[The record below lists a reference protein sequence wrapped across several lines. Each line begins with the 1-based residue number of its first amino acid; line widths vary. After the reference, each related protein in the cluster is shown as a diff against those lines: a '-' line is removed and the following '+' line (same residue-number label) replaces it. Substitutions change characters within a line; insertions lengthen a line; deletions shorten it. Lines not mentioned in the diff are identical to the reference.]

1 MSSPDP
7 SSSPIATAEPSD
19 SGSQGFD
26 ALLVDF
32 GHALR
37 RAGLPVGTDDI
48 LTFCSGMAALD
59 VTDLMDVYWAGR
71 TTLVRRRDHV
81 PVYNIVFRQF
91 FLDIDAP
98 ATDERKR
105 LMRSSANAGATLEIP
120 NTEEGLPGEVSP
132 EEAKLGYLASTS
144 EVYRHKAFADC
155 SDEELRQLRRLMSQ
169 MRVTPPR
176 KRTHRTMR
184 ARRSATLDMR
194 RMARDTMRSFGE
206 PRDLA
211 YKKRKHRLRPLVLI
225 LDVSGSMADYSRNLL
240 QFAYSARR
248 ANAKVDVFC
257 FGTRL
262 SRITKALDRRDPDDA
277 MRLAGEGVLDWDGGT
292 RIGDSLRQFTR
303 EARRSR
309 LGRGAIVVVCSDG
322 LDRGDPQDLEEAMET
337 LSRIAHRVIWVNPHK
352 GDTIDYVPA
361 SLGMIVADPYIDE
374 VHSGHN
380 LASLERLAAR
390 LSKVG

>member
-7 SSSPIATAEPSD
+7 
-19 SGSQGFD
+19 GFD

-81 PVYNIVFRQF
+81 PMYNIVFRQF
-91 FLDIDAP
+91 FLDIHAP

-155 SDEELRQLRRLMSQ
+155 SDDELRQLRRLMSQ

-352 GDTIDYVPA
+352 GDAIDYVPA

>member
-1 MSSPDP
+1 MSSPDTVSLP
-7 SSSPIATAEPSD
+7 E
-19 SGSQGFD
+19 GFD

-37 RAGLPVGTDDI
+37 SVGLPVGTDDI
-48 LTFCSGMAALD
+48 LTFCSGAAALD
-59 VTDLMDVYWAGR
+59 VTDIMDVYWSGR

-81 PVYNIVFRQF
+81 PIYNVVFRRF
-91 FLDIDAP
+91 FLEIDP
-98 ATDERKR
+98 ATDDERKR
-105 LMRSSANAGATLEIP
+105 TMRSSATAGATLEIP
-120 NTEEGLPGEVSP
+120 NTEEGLPGEISP

-144 EVYRHKAFADC
+144 EVYRHKAFSDC

-176 KRTHRTMR
+176 KRTHRTTR

-194 RMARDTMRSFGE
+194 RMARDTMRTLGE
-206 PRDLA
+206 PKDLA
-211 YKKRKHRLRPLVLI
+211 FKKRRHRLRPLVLI

-277 MRLAGEGVLDWDGGT
+277 MRLAGEAVLDWDGGT

-309 LGRGAIVVVCSDG
+309 LGRGAIVVICSDG
-322 LDRGDPQDLEEAMET
+322 LDRGDPQALEESMET
-337 LSRIAHRVIWVNPHK
+337 LGRLAHRVIWVNPHK
-352 GDTIDYVPA
+352 GDAIDYVPA

>member
-1 MSSPDP
+1 MSSPDTLSLP
-7 SSSPIATAEPSD
+7 
-19 SGSQGFD
+19 QGFD

-37 RAGLPVGTDDI
+37 AAGLPVGTDDI
-48 LTFCSGMAALD
+48 LTFCAGAASLD
-59 VTDLMDVYWAGR
+59 VTDVMDVYWTGR

-81 PVYNIVFRQF
+81 PIYNAVFRRF
-91 FLDIDAP
+91 FLEIDP
-98 ATDERKR
+98 ATDDERKR
-105 LMRSSANAGATLEIP
+105 TMRSSATAGATLEIP
-120 NTEEGLPGEVSP
+120 NTEEGLPGEISP

-144 EVYRHKAFADC
+144 EVYRHKAFSDC
-155 SDEELRQLRRLMSQ
+155 SDDELRQLRRLMAQ

-176 KRTHRTMR
+176 KRTHRTTR

-194 RMARDTMRSFGE
+194 RMARETMRSLGE

-211 YKKRKHRLRPLVLI
+211 YKKRRHRLRPLVLI

-277 MRLAGEGVLDWDGGT
+277 MRLAGEAVLDWDGGT

-309 LGRGAIVVVCSDG
+309 LGRGAIVVICSDG
-322 LDRGDPQDLEEAMET
+322 LDRGDPQALEESMET
-337 LSRIAHRVIWVNPHK
+337 LGRLAHRVIWVNPHK
-352 GDTIDYVPA
+352 GDAIDYVPA

>member
-1 MSSPDP
+1 MSSPDTVSLP
-7 SSSPIATAEPSD
+7 E
-19 SGSQGFD
+19 GFD

-37 RAGLPVGTDDI
+37 SVGLPVGTDDI
-48 LTFCSGMAALD
+48 LTFCAGAAALD
-59 VTDLMDVYWAGR
+59 VTDIMDVYWSGR

-81 PVYNIVFRQF
+81 PIYNVVFRRF
-91 FLDIDAP
+91 FLEIDP
-98 ATDERKR
+98 ATDDERKR
-105 LMRSSANAGATLEIP
+105 TMRSSATAGATLEIP
-120 NTEEGLPGEVSP
+120 NTEEGLPGEISP

-144 EVYRHKAFADC
+144 EVYRHKAFSDC

-176 KRTHRTMR
+176 KRTHRTTR

-194 RMARDTMRSFGE
+194 RMARDTMRTLGE
-206 PRDLA
+206 PKDLA
-211 YKKRKHRLRPLVLI
+211 FKKRRHRLRPLVLI

-277 MRLAGEGVLDWDGGT
+277 MRLAGEAVLDWDGGT

-309 LGRGAIVVVCSDG
+309 LGRGAIVVICSDG
-322 LDRGDPQDLEEAMET
+322 LDRGDPQALEESMET
-337 LSRIAHRVIWVNPHK
+337 LGRLAHRVIWVNPHK
-352 GDTIDYVPA
+352 GDAIDYVPA

>member
-1 MSSPDP
+1 MSSPDTVSLP
-7 SSSPIATAEPSD
+7 E
-19 SGSQGFD
+19 GFD

-37 RAGLPVGTDDI
+37 SVGLPVGTDDI
-48 LTFCSGMAALD
+48 LTFCAGAAALD
-59 VTDLMDVYWAGR
+59 VTDIMDVYWSGR

-81 PVYNIVFRQF
+81 PIYNVVFRRF
-91 FLDIDAP
+91 FLEIDA
-98 ATDERKR
+98 ATDDERKR
-105 LMRSSANAGATLEIP
+105 TMRSSATAGATLEIP
-120 NTEEGLPGEVSP
+120 NTEEGLPGEISP

-144 EVYRHKAFADC
+144 EVYRHKAFSDC

-176 KRTHRTMR
+176 KRTHRTTR

-194 RMARDTMRSFGE
+194 RMARDTMRTLGE
-206 PRDLA
+206 PKDLA
-211 YKKRKHRLRPLVLI
+211 FKKRRHRLRPLVLI

-277 MRLAGEGVLDWDGGT
+277 MRLAGEAVLDWDGGT

-309 LGRGAIVVVCSDG
+309 LGRGAIVVICSDG
-322 LDRGDPQDLEEAMET
+322 LDRGDPQALEESMET
-337 LSRIAHRVIWVNPHK
+337 LGRLAHRVIWVNPHK
-352 GDTIDYVPA
+352 GDAIDYVPA